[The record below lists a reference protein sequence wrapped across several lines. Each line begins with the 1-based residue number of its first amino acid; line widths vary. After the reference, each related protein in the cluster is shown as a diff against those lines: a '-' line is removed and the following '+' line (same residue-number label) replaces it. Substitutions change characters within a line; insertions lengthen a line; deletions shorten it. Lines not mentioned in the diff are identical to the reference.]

1 MSSDGFRYGPD
12 KNPLG
17 DWTVELGLRRN
28 EIYEQYSVRGQSG
41 VKASLK
47 SVSPEHSPQTS
58 ELERIAEPFSV
69 GLLGILDFKLNE
81 SEGGDLL
88 VVTESAGTTLRDRIA
103 SGGPLGADLALG
115 YLRDLARALKTMEDR
130 GIPMPV
136 LYADAVCLRDDGAKL
151 DDYFL
156 PGLFSSRK
164 LPPNFTLSAYTAP
177 EYEEVG
183 ASSRATLF
191 SLGAVFF
198 EMLTGRPPFTG
209 SPRQVIAAI
218 MTRDADLS
226 PAPEGARAL
235 LARLLA
241 REPEQRMSSL
251 AELAALLGG
260 SSGSIPEIGAGSW
273 SAPAGASGGG
283 AGAAAPVDTGPRL
296 ERLGE
301 NEQGLPEFRRTTDGA
316 VMVLVPAGTFSMGDP
331 DGTPAE
337 QPPVDVTLDTFLI
350 DKTPITWERFLAQ
363 HSGHD
368 KSCEFCSVRQ
378 QVLPS
383 RYMPT
388 PRKERDPHGLTDLEI
403 RHGALNDAI
412 SLDGGEKSPVMFLT
426 WNEMR
431 KYCDS
436 VGAELP
442 SEAEWEYACR
452 AGTRTRFPWGDSKDT
467 ERAWFNENSNGVTHP
482 VGQKKPNPW
491 GLLDMNGN
499 VAEVCRDKFVK
510 EIFEMI
516 AGGAGTSEEL
526 AEGVTRP
533 GARYSARGGA
543 FNSGDTGITSSFRMG
558 ASPDIRSEARGFR
571 GVIRKKN
578 APAWAKRVLDGLPE
592 PEPEVAPAEEPAA
605 MMPEPEAAREPLVA
619 PEPLASPAPEPAPEA
634 PPADSPDAS
643 PAAPP
648 EDPAGSY

>member
-1 MSSDGFRYGPD
+1 MSSDGFRYSPD
-12 KNPLG
+12 KSPLG

-58 ELERIAEPFSV
+58 DLETIAEPFSV
-69 GLLGILDFKLNE
+69 GLLGILDFKLND

-88 VVTESAGTTLRDRIA
+88 VVTEAAGTTLRDRIA
-103 SGGPLGADLALG
+103 SGGSLGADAALG

-130 GIPMPV
+130 GVPMPV
-136 LYADAVCLRDDGAKL
+136 LYPDAVCLRDDGAKL

-156 PGLFSSRK
+156 PSLFATRK

-177 EYEEVG
+177 EYEEIG

-226 PAPEGARAL
+226 PAPEAARAL
-235 LARLLA
+235 LSRLLA
-241 REPEQRMSSL
+241 REPDQRMSSL
-251 AELAALLGG
+251 AELSSLLGG
-260 SSGSIPEIGAGSW
+260 SSGSMPEIGAGSW
-273 SAPAGASGGG
+273 SAPAGAGGST
-283 AGAAAPVDTGPRL
+283 AAAGPAKETGPRL
-296 ERLGE
+296 EPLGT
-301 NEQGLPEFRRTTDGA
+301 NEQGLPEFRRTTDGS
-316 VMVLVPAGTFSMGDP
+316 VMVLVPAGTFLMGDA

-337 QPPVDVTLDTFLI
+337 QPPVEVTLDTFLI

-363 HSGHD
+363 HTGHD
-368 KSCEFCSVRQ
+368 KSCEFCSVRA

-388 PRKERDPHGLTDLEI
+388 PKKERDPHGLTDIEV

-412 SLDGGEKSPVMFLT
+412 SLDGGEKNPAVYLS

-431 KYCDS
+431 KYCDA

-452 AGTRTRFPWGDSKDT
+452 AGTRTRYPWGDSKDP
-467 ERAWFNENSNGVTHP
+467 ERAWFSDNSNGVTHP

-491 GLLDMNGN
+491 GLVDMNGN
-499 VAEVCRDKFVK
+499 VSEICRDKFVK

-516 AGGAGTSEEL
+516 AGGAGTAEEL

-543 FNSGDTGITSSFRMG
+543 FNSGETGITCSFRAG
-558 ASPDIRSEARGFR
+558 ASPDLRSESRGFR
-571 GVIRKKN
+571 GIIRKKN
-578 APAWAKRVLDGLPE
+578 APAWARAVLEGLKEPEPVEEPVAAEPALPE
-592 PEPEVAPAEEPAA
+592 PVA
-605 MMPEPEAAREPLVA
+605 
-619 PEPLASPAPEPAPEA
+619 APEPAPAPEQETPPTEASDSSSDA
-634 PPADSPDAS
+634 PPDSS
-643 PAAPP
+643 S
-648 EDPAGSY
+648 GSY